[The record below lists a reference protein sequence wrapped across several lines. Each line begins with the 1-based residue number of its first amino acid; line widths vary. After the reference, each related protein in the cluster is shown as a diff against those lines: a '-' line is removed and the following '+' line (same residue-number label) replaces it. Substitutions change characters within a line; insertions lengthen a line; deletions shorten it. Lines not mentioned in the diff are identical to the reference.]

1 MQLVGVSPALEKA
14 ISLHVAERWDP
25 GEVAVFQETTGDTEL
40 DALLVVGDGAPA
52 KGGALVTDSL
62 KLDPSTALV
71 PEVLFQVDAK
81 LGRLTKSYL
90 TKQATRS
97 YMTRDGAFSRR
108 ELLLG
113 VTKSF
118 QRPSKLPYVFGDS
131 CEAKH
136 GCSKCVDVCPAN
148 ALQVSEGLVKVN
160 DTSCTACGI
169 CAAVCPVGAI
179 QMPEM
184 SDAALF
190 GLLDAIDAS
199 EAPKKTLVI
208 TCDDRAVER
217 RPWMV
222 VEKLASV
229 ALVGPRF
236 LAAAAAS
243 SLGGVAVVCP
253 DGKCVGEERVKLAV
267 DALKGSLP
275 TDSSGP
281 FVDFVGEGDG
291 IARLADLH
299 EASKPRNPRAP
310 RTGDKWK
317 DYVADL
323 TSLLPAGAPAS
334 GLGLTGM
341 AVSESCTLCSAC
353 TKACP
358 HGSLKMDDQHL
369 FFDAST
375 CTGCRACVTACP
387 EHAIALSSAF
397 DKFSQVMRS
406 EKVFEDELV
415 VCARCGKPIGSAKF
429 VNKVTSVLG
438 PDAKLVKY
446 CPSCKKEVLMESIFG
461 GSRHG

>member
-1 MQLVGVSPALEKA
+1 
-14 ISLHVAERWDP
+14 
-25 GEVAVFQETTGDTEL
+25 
-40 DALLVVGDGAPA
+40 
-52 KGGALVTDSL
+52 
-62 KLDPSTALV
+62 
-71 PEVLFQVDAK
+71 
-81 LGRLTKSYL
+81 
-90 TKQATRS
+90 
-97 YMTRDGAFSRR
+97 
-108 ELLLG
+108 
-113 VTKSF
+113 
-118 QRPSKLPYVFGDS
+118 
-131 CEAKH
+131 
-136 GCSKCVDVCPAN
+136 
-148 ALQVSEGLVKVN
+148 
-160 DTSCTACGI
+160 
-169 CAAVCPVGAI
+169 
-179 QMPEM
+179 
-184 SDAALF
+184 
-190 GLLDAIDAS
+190 
-199 EAPKKTLVI
+199 
-208 TCDDRAVER
+208 
-217 RPWMV
+217 MV

-299 EASKPRNPRAP
+299 EASKPRNPRGP